1 MDLVDASRMAIGLKP
16 KNSSIDSQVTPTA
29 TDHKHSSEDK
39 TTTSVDAS
47 MGPKGGDSRFDLG
60 DKNDSFMGKNQVEAF
75 AGLTNTSAV
84 ERGGRAIDSS
94 ALDPVGIEPAMNP
107 PLATPIDIDK
117 QGINSLYS

>member
-1 MDLVDASRMAIGLKP
+1 
-16 KNSSIDSQVTPTA
+16 
-29 TDHKHSSEDK
+29 
-39 TTTSVDAS
+39 

-84 ERGGRAIDSS
+84 DRGGRAIDSS